1 MAVEITQ
8 VSSQGLNSTTEYN
21 SQVVTLIPTSNINK
35 EFTSDSYIE
44 LFIYDPNKTLLSLEY
59 NFSQYTVL
67 NNGQSSGN
75 NNSIS
80 QINIDLEKV
89 LINNGFSQGTYI
101 TSFNFFDKKI
111 GSYLENLYIS
121 EISSDRTE
129 LRIDSTDLPFLD
141 LVEKTNAFIKER
153 EESNYFVDFY
163 LNFGENNLI
172 LANNIELDDQDI
184 NNPTILIKLY
194 EPLPDTIELNS
205 TLWVVTTIE
214 DPISYQIA
222 FPIEPIIFND
232 TVKIGGPNFNLD
244 LKDQVNN
251 STLAL
256 SYSDLVLTTLTSSRN
271 QINSLLEEKEIDI
284 NVDYTSFSNF
294 IHFSS
299 AKTRLENFY
308 YKVELLED
316 YSASIAVLDSTINSP
331 NNVSS
336 SKAIYEA
343 KITDIIT
350 NFDGYDYYLY
360 YSSGS
365 FAYPKSTT
373 EPPYQLYSS
382 TDPIVLTWLGSSD
395 ENSIYYGGLLLSA
408 SQYDLSN
415 PDNLFFAIPEYLRN
429 DPSNDNYQLFI
440 DMVGQHYDNIW
451 IYYKDVTNKYDA
463 DNRLEYGISK
473 DIVADAIRDFGV
485 KLYQNNFSNEDLY
498 TAFLGLT
505 PDGGLFPFPNITGSL
520 PTPSGYEYINVF
532 TSASND
538 YLPLDDVNKSLY
550 KRIYHNIPYLL
561 KSKGTLPGLRALITS
576 YGIPDTVL
584 RINEFGGKDKVNS
597 NDWDN
602 WQDEFNY
609 SFNTKNKNFLY
620 TDWEV
625 NKDWA
630 SLNDVPNSL
639 MFRFKPSGFPSNFS
653 YSQSIWYVDDKSYLT
668 LTYTGS
674 LLSSGS
680 YSGSIVDPYYQ
691 YANLTLY
698 PDFTNSPL
706 SSASILLPFFDGNW
720 WSVMINR
727 HNLGGGTSSFE
738 LVTSNKIYEGGD
750 NNTILGFYSASS
762 ITSSDNSWTNSTL
775 SSLGRP
781 VSFNSI
787 NYKNFEG
794 YFQELR
800 YYTIPISE
808 SVFKDYVMNPYS
820 IEGNSINSSPN
831 ELIFRAPLGGELY
844 TGSISIH
851 PKVTGSWA
859 ITNSFPSDSNF
870 YFSTIPLFNPNTE
883 YFFSDQPVAGVRNII
898 NDKIRLENNV
908 IPEGDTLSPFMSLSQ
923 MANVSQSY
931 TQNINYLEVAFSPQN
946 EINEDIVNQI
956 GYFNIGDYIGD
967 PRLRSSSAESYPA
980 LDTLR
985 NEYFEKYTK
994 NYNLTD
1000 FIRLIKF
1007 FDNSLFKMIKDFVP
1021 ARTSLASGVVIKQH
1035 LLERNKYPQPQVE
1048 WEDLDISGTLKPQ
1061 WNDYQ
1066 PGTVEHFDGGAGG
1079 MVNQFNFLSNISQ
1092 SWYESYP
1099 TVSGSVLVLHD
1110 NQDEFY
1116 NGEYSGSN
1124 LVVTTQVLN
1133 QSYPLDVQDSYYK
1146 QVHYYGITS
1155 SLEDVT
1161 FKDNFLNNV
1170 TSPQN
1175 GEILFYNYPVR
1186 IFGFGPPT
1194 PPYNVWITQYLK
1206 IAKIDCSGSNNT
1218 TVLGDIT
1225 QVVIYNSVLGTY
1237 VPYYVTVLNEN
1248 PNYYL
1253 YTLNKSQTY
1262 ISSFWPNQV
1271 FNYTVSSSV
1280 TASYNVGNGS
1290 PKTVINWNSTLA
1302 GTNLPHY
1309 GTSYFNTSSG
1319 ILTFENTPN
1328 TLLTLSASITSSGT
1342 FGIGTSYP
1350 ISLIQNRNNI
1360 ETVIS
1365 SQYYNTLGTTNI
1377 LLTASLYP
1385 IQNDQYYI
1393 KLEKPLSGGA
1403 INITSAQ
1410 LLLTQSRAVSASN
1423 CEPVIFEPYIT
1434 TPNFYNSDENA
1445 LLNNVE
1451 LTRLST
1457 TYQDVDYSAG
1467 ITEPVNFDLL
1477 ISGSAKKAAVQDS
1490 NYTLNRHII
1499 PRYLGSKSTSQ
1510 FLNKWTEGDI
1520 GTFGKTPTA
1529 ESLKTMVAYCDWI
1542 GGWPPE
1548 RMNASALHVK
1558 YLINQNGDVFIPNT
1572 SENSL
1577 ANVQGTFQSGERFRI
1592 NSNTVGSGNAIEYR
1606 NVIRGGSRIEP
1617 ILYTQS
1623 GSAPNA
1629 QWNTTMSFED
1639 IVPSDQ
1645 GAVGNY
1651 TALYSSPSTPPFTPP
1666 AQSWTKVP
1674 LTQTTYGTPVSNNE
1688 YTVVA
1693 NTITDGVNLSVQT
1706 KYTINIPGSSGFPAY
1721 GRIVKQRG
1729 VNKVYYPDQGG
1740 VGQLYGAGGFS
1751 FNGQGIDFIEIPT
1764 SDLEV
1769 GDTIYVEIY
1778 AEGSNLNLKNP
1789 RLWVSQYPLYTQPIT
1804 SSGVN
1809 SIWQFPNSG
1818 SYPYIITSSN
1828 YTLVELYKS
1837 NVKQTSITGSGF
1849 NPIVLPWSIE
1859 YGDEFRFEGREDFS
1873 YQVGTIYGPEEGS
1886 GSRIFPESVSG
1897 SIEVH
1902 FNRNLPVSASSNAFN
1917 LDHFLIRRYV
1927 DDASQILFEGFAPI
1941 NSTGPYII
1949 TPEYVVPELN
1959 KNVDTY
1965 ITDLTQKGLL

>member
-141 LVEKTNAFIKER
+141 LVEKTNTFVKER

-194 EPLPDTIELNS
+194 EPLPSTFELNS

-214 DPISYQIA
+214 DSISYQIA

-271 QINSLLEEKEIDI
+271 QLNSLLEEKEIDI

-316 YSASIAVLDSTINSP
+316 YSASIAVLNSTINSP

-373 EPPYQLYSS
+373 EPPYQLYS
-382 TDPIVLTWLGSSD
+382 TTNPIVLTWLGSSD
-395 ENSIYYGGLLLSA
+395 ENSIYYGGLLLS
-408 SQYDLSN
+408 SSTYDLAN

-451 IYYKDVTNKYDA
+451 IYYRDVTNKYDA

-505 PDGGLFPFPNITGSL
+505 PDGGLFPFPNITSSL

-584 RINEFGGKDKVNS
+584 RINEFGGKDKINS

-602 WQDEFNY
+602 WQEEFNY
-609 SFNTKNKNFLY
+609 AIHSLGTGDCFITPFTLNSQWGASDDTPESVMLRFRLAAKDPSLANPQEIIFV
-620 TDWEV
+620 TD
-625 NKDWA
+625 
-630 SLNDVPNSL
+630 
-639 MFRFKPSGFPSNFS
+639 SGIEL
-653 YSQSIWYVDDKSYLT
+653 SIS
-668 LTYTGS
+668 YTGS
-674 LLSSGS
+674 GYASGS
-680 YSGSIVDPYYQ
+680 YSGSIIDPYYQ
-691 YANLTLY
+691 YSNLTFY
-698 PDFTNSPL
+698 PNPSNPNIT
-706 SSASILLPFFDGNW
+706 ASIYLPFYNQDW
-720 WSVMINR
+720 WSIMINAVP
-727 HNLGGGTSSFE
+727 NGSDINYTIYA
-738 LVTSNKIYEGGD
+738 SNKIYEGGD
-750 NNTILGFYSASS
+750 NGTTLGFFQ
-762 ITSSDNSWTNSTL
+762 TSSVSSNKNPWVGAGKMTYGPSL
-775 SSLGRP
+775 SGS
-781 VSFNSI
+781 
-787 NYKNFEG
+787 
-794 YFQELR
+794 FQEVR
-800 YYTIPISE
+800 YYSNPISE

-820 IEGNSINSSPN
+820 IEGNSLNSSPN
-831 ELIFRAPLGGELY
+831 ELAFRASLGGELY
-844 TGSISIH
+844 TGSTSIH
-851 PKVTGSWA
+851 PKVTGSW
-859 ITNSFPSDSNF
+859 ISIPSFPNPTGSNF
-870 YFSTIPLFNPNTE
+870 LIGSTGFIPNTE

-1079 MVNQFNFLSNISQ
+1079 VVNQFNYLNNTSQ

-1099 TVSGSVLVLHD
+1099 TVSGSVLILHD

-1133 QSYPLDVQDSYYK
+1133 QAYPLDIQDSYYK
-1146 QVHYYGITS
+1146 QVHYYGVTS

-1175 GEILFYNYPVR
+1175 GEILLYNKPR
-1186 IFGFGPPT
+1186 GFFGPPI
-1194 PPYNVWITQYLK
+1194 PPYNLWSTEYIK

-1225 QVVIYNSVLGTY
+1225 QVVIYNSVLGAY
-1237 VPYYVTVLNEN
+1237 IPYYVTVLNEK

-1253 YTLNKSQTY
+1253 YTLSKSQTY
-1262 ISSFWPNQV
+1262 IPSFWPNQV

-1328 TLLTLSASITSSGT
+1328 TLLILSASIDTSGNDP
-1342 FGIGTSYP
+1342 TSRF
-1350 ISLIQNRNNI
+1350 IRLIQNRNGV
-1360 ETVIS
+1360 ETTLFQDIYNAGGVDSTLVTS
-1365 SQYYNTLGTTNI
+1365 SF
-1377 LLTASLYP
+1377 YP
-1385 IQNDQYYI
+1385 IQGDQYYI
-1393 KLEKPLSGGA
+1393 QLTKTNTGV
-1403 INITSAQ
+1403 NVNVTSAQ
-1410 LLLTQSRAVSASN
+1410 LLLTQSRVVSASN

-1499 PRYLGSKSTSQ
+1499 PRYNGSKSTSQ
-1510 FLNKWTEGDI
+1510 LLNTWTPGDV
-1520 GTFGKTPTA
+1520 GTYGKTPTA

-1639 IVPSDQ
+1639 IVPSTIGTVQ
-1645 GAVGNY
+1645 NY
-1651 TALYSSPSTPPFTPP
+1651 TALYKKSSPSSTYLEN
-1666 AQSWTKVP
+1666 ALVKVP
-1674 LTQTTYGTPVSNNE
+1674 YNSIIYGSSISNNG
-1688 YTVVA
+1688 YIIPLGVLQ
-1693 NTITDGVNLSVQT
+1693 DGVNLVVS
-1706 KYTINIPGSSGFPAY
+1706 A
-1721 GRIVKQRG
+1721 G
-1729 VNKVYYPDQGG
+1729 VTLKLENFNSTPK
-1740 VGQLYGAGGFS
+1740 S
-1751 FNGQGIDFIEIPT
+1751 FNLEIFIYKNTTEIAFLLNSVEVPSFSVGGGIGTLFHNLEINDVIFLTSEIEEGDEIFVYVKVNPFTLT
-1764 SDLEV
+1764 SNNFY
-1769 GDTIYVEIY
+1769 IYNT
-1778 AEGSNLNLKNP
+1778 STQLKIT
-1789 RLWVSQYPLYTQPIT
+1789 QYPLYTQPIT

-1828 YTLVELYKS
+1828 TTLVELYKS

-1873 YQVGTIYGPEEGS
+1873 YQVGTIYGPGEGT
-1886 GSRIFPESVSG
+1886 GSRIFPEAVSG

-1902 FNRNLPVSASSNAFN
+1902 FNRNLPISASLNSFN

-1949 TPEYVVPELN
+1949 TPEYIVPELN
-1959 KNVDTY
+1959 KNIDTY